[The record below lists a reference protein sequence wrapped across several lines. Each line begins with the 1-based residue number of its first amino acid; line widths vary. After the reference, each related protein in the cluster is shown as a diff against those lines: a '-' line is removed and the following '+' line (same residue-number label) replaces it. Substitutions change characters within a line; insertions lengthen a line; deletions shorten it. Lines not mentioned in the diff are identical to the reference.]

1 MNTDSEIIRSSFGDS
16 GHFADIFERHAA
28 NVEAFIASR
37 VGPGAKDDILSE
49 TFLVAFRRR
58 EKFDLSSE
66 SARPWLLGIATRI
79 IRRHRAVEA
88 ANWRSYVA
96 VSGSAESAGT
106 VEMDASAN
114 RMDAAARVRELGPR
128 IAALSARERETLFLY
143 AWGDLT
149 YEQVAEALR
158 VPVGTVRSR
167 LNRIRQRLL
176 AQPIK
181 ASVAIAMTNA
191 TTNARYSRKETTNG
205 RLEQRA

>member
-1 MNTDSEIIRSSFGDS
+1 MNTDSEIIRSSLDDPGR
-16 GHFADIFERHAA
+16 FADIFERHAT

-37 VGPGAKDDILSE
+37 IGPGSKDDVLSE
-49 TFLVAFRRR
+49 TFLVGFRRR
-58 EKFDLSSE
+58 AKFDLSSD

-79 IRRHRAVEA
+79 IRRHRAIEA
-88 ANWRSYVA
+88 ANWRSFVA
-96 VSGSAESAGT
+96 ASGSAETAGST
-106 VEMDASAN
+106 EMDASSN

-176 AQPIK
+176 APPIK
-181 ASVAIAMTNA
+181 ASVAVAMTDA
-191 TTNARYSRKETTNG
+191 TTTARYSRKETTNG
-205 RLEQRA
+205 HLEQRA